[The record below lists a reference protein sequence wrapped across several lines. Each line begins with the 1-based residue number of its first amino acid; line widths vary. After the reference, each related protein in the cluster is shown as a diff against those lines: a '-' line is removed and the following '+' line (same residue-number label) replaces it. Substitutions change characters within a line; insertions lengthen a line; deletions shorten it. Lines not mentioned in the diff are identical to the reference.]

1 MDVTDLE
8 KRKARAASET
18 LVIAPTEGGFRVYN
32 PANIT
37 NLYMVTGIPAA
48 PKCNCP
54 DFKTHESDSDWRCKH
69 ILAVLNR
76 NEKQQ
81 SAKPVNGSV
90 QAPEQKESDSKP
102 SESAE
107 KKKAKTTRNGH
118 SQMLI
123 KRSVSPDGFIDS
135 VSVEFSTP
143 IGDDADEIIV
153 QRAKKILSLQS
164 EIANGF
170 LETNGNGRSKGKTH
184 DKANGNG
191 QAPEN
196 GHANSN
202 GEARSPSQA
211 RTNGSDGSYSE
222 AVPAQL
228 LNIAG
233 MNTRTGWTT
242 FINVQ
247 VNGIKA
253 KLFGDKRDLAKHITD
268 AGFASIADHI
278 SQGMLLNLPCRVISK
293 RSQDGK
299 YLNIEKVFP
308 AKPPEGNGRQG
319 NERELA

>member
-1 MDVTDLE
+1 MDATELE
-8 KRKARAASET
+8 KRKARAANET

-37 NLYMVTGIPAA
+37 HLYMVTGIPSA

-54 DFKTHESDSDWRCKH
+54 DFQTHESDSDWRCKH

-81 SAKPVNGSV
+81 SAKPATGSV

-123 KRSVSPDGFIDS
+123 KRSISPDGYIDS

-143 IGDDADEIIV
+143 VDDDADEKIV

-170 LETNGNGRSKGKTH
+170 LQTNGNGKSKANAH
-184 DKANGNG
+184 EKANGNG
-191 QAPEN
+191 HAPEN

-202 GEARSPSQA
+202 GDARSPSQEEA
-211 RTNGSDGSYSE
+211 NGASRNSDN
-222 AVPAQL
+222 AAPAQL

-233 MNTRTGWTT
+233 MDTKTGWTT

-247 VNGIKA
+247 VNGITA
-253 KLFGDKRDLAKHITD
+253 KLFGDKQELAKHITD
-268 AGFASIADHI
+268 AGFANIAERI
-278 SQGMLLNLPCRVISK
+278 TQGMLLNLPCRVVTK
-293 RSQDGK
+293 RSPDGK

-308 AKPPEGNGRQG
+308 AKPLENNGRPGQ
-319 NERELA
+319 